1 MQFTKAKEALIKKEG
16 NIKLRG
22 WIYRIRKLKTKVFIV
37 LRDASGTIQ
46 CVIEKGTSAWKK
58 AQDLLVESSIVI
70 KGSLRKDKRAP
81 GSVEV
86 DVEKL
91 KVIGMAEEFPIHKDK
106 SVSFLLDVRHLWIRS
121 KKMRNILKVRDEVL
135 HAGRDFFRKK
145 GFYEVT
151 GPMFVG
157 QAGEEGATLFEVE
170 YFGEKAY
177 LSQTSQLHLEA
188 AIFSLEKVFTMGP
201 SFRAEKSFTPRHLTE
216 YTHLEAEEAWCHLEE
231 TMKTQEELIA
241 FIAKSVYEN
250 CNEEVK
256 QLGRAPSD
264 LKNINPSFK
273 RIDYAEAINQLQ
285 LKGFDVE
292 WGEDLGVREE
302 RALTKNET
310 KPLFILNYPKDVKAF
325 YMKQHPDDPQRV
337 LCDDLLAP
345 EGYGEIIGGSERE
358 TEYERLLQNIKER
371 GEDPQKYKWYLDL
384 RKYGSVPH
392 SGFGLGME
400 RLIRWLC
407 KLDHIRDAIPFPRT
421 PNRKYP

>member
-1 MQFTKAKEALIKKEG
+1 MQFTKAKDALSKKEG
-16 NIKLRG
+16 DIQLRG
-22 WIYRIRKLKTKVFIV
+22 WIYRIRKLKTKIFIV
-37 LRDASGTIQ
+37 LRDASGSIQ
-46 CVIEKGTSAWKK
+46 CVIEKGTSAWEK

-70 KGSLRKDKRAP
+70 KGHLRKDKRAP
-81 GSVEV
+81 GNVEV

-91 KVIGMAEEFPIHKDK
+91 NVIGEAEEFPIHKDK

-121 KKMRNILKVRDEVL
+121 KKMRNILKVRNEIL
-135 HAGRDFFRKK
+135 HAGRNFFREH

-151 GPMFVG
+151 GPMFVA
-157 QAGEEGATLFEVE
+157 QAGEEGSSLFEVE

-216 YTHLEAEEAWCHLEE
+216 YTHLEAEEAWCDLEG
-231 TMKTQEELIA
+231 TLKTQEELIA
-241 FIAKSVYEN
+241 FIAKRVYEN

-256 QLGRAPSD
+256 QLGRDPSD
-264 LKNINPSFK
+264 LKNIKPPFK

-285 LKGFDVE
+285 LKGFDIE